1 MASDPGRT
9 LSPPLGW
16 QCERKH
22 TPSGGAGSEPAPTR
36 PREIRCDTP
45 PPQPAHAGVGVPSQG
60 EPEARVPR
68 SVSALAYRGVVLK
81 VAMLYFT
88 TTIPDMI

>member
-1 MASDPGRT
+1 MARDPGCI

-45 PPQPAHAGVGVPSQG
+45 PTRPAGMGVRSQG
-60 EPEARVPR
+60 EPEARAPR
-68 SVSALAYRGVVLK
+68 SVSALAYSGVVLK
-81 VAMLYFT
+81 VAVLWFT
-88 TTIPDMI
+88 TTIPDVI